1 MLKVLIDT
9 NVYISAILF
18 GGKPKVILE
27 ELISG
32 KIIGYISDSILK
44 EIEETLKK
52 PKFKLS
58 EEFISIVLSE
68 IESLTEKIVNIS
80 LKDYAGLRDRDDY
93 HILES
98 AISAKVDY
106 LITGDQDLL
115 VLKNLKSLKI
125 ISPEQYLSLDSSGAS
140 SV

>member
-106 LITGDQDLL
+106 LITGD
-115 VLKNLKSLKI
+115 
-125 ISPEQYLSLDSSGAS
+125 
-140 SV
+140 